1 MHLFI
6 AKITGRQLSSN
17 IKRVAC
23 GMRSHDKGLEG
34 VGDLCAVD

>member
-17 IKRVAC
+17 IKGVAC
-23 GMRSHDKGLEG
+23 EMHLHDKGLEG
-34 VGDLCAVD
+34 FGLLVCR